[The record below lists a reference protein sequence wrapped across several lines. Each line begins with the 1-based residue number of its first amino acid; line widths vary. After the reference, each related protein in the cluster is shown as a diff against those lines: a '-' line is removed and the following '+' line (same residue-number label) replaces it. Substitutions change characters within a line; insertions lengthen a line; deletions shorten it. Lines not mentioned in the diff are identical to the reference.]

1 MQTKKKKKK
10 KIKNKMETASPYTQ
24 KVGVVLSGTMSQV
37 IMSDLR
43 KAPHI
48 KGRVE
53 DVSLL

>member
-1 MQTKKKKKK
+1 MTED
-10 KIKNKMETASPYTQ
+10 KMETASLYTQ

-48 KGRVE
+48 KGKVE
-53 DVSLL
+53 DVN